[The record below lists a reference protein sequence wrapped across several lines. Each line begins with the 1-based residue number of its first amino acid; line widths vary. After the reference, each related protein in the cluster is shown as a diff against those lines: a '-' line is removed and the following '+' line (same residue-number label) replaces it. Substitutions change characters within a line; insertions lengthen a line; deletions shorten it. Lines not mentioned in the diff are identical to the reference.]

1 MPELEDEFAPQTLGG
16 VDQEPQEEPEAE
28 EVSSDYQ
35 PDSVED
41 TQEPE
46 AVDEEPAGGFSPQVV
61 AYAQGIGLSEEDLAG
76 FSDEESFIAA
86 LTLAQRFANSGSQ
99 GDGERK
105 PVPGTQSD
113 QVSESPEWES
123 IKWDELD
130 VDEGVVENLTKYQRG
145 LVESHKKLSS
155 LESKLN
161 MVEGFLAQQS
171 QASFTQY
178 FDNVLDQMNSDA
190 LGKSGSL
197 TKSQLNARRSTYEK
211 LSLMQQ
217 AAPERS
223 IEELIELAAGVST
236 KPTNPVVRKRSASR
250 QGASKTPS
258 KGETAAERIERLC
271 REIDKQTF
279 SEL

>member
-1 MPELEDEFAPQTLGG
+1 MPELEDEFTPQTLGG

-35 PDSVED
+35 PDSVEE

-46 AVDEEPAGGFSPQVV
+46 AVDEAQEGGFSPQVV

-113 QVSESPEWES
+113 QVSESPDEV
-123 IKWDELD
+123 KWDDLD
-130 VDEGVVENLTKYQRG
+130 IDEDVASRLQQAFK
-145 LVESHKKLSS
+145 SKDSKISS

-161 MVEGFLAQQS
+161 TIEGFLAQQS
-171 QASFTQY
+171 QAAFTQY